1 MVRRFA
7 VTPGLVSALLA
18 AALVACSSGG
28 ETREGT
34 GRDSQEIRPMERKIV
49 GLGAPYEADRGLAGR
64 TSELAASQKA
74 RREAAWQ
81 AVARVLRPVAI
92 AEKLEKLDGGAAAQL
107 PAFRT
112 WYGKD
117 DFTRA
122 FDGALKAMSPE
133 DKAARRPLRDDEV
146 TAALTANAAS
156 RGEASDDDYAERLR
170 LLIDAPAVDGLGAN
184 QRVTYSPGTVTHLMK
199 NYAHT
204 QGCLSARTDDPAPSP
219 TSFAPC
225 LGEEFPVD
233 AAVVKTSWNRADF
246 NGKLRTHDT
255 SAETLAKRRSGE
267 LDDGGWGN
275 GQGEASPGTS
285 DVYTIRLSDGAS
297 FRLTGMHLMTKE
309 LREWLWIT
317 VWWSAEPNTDFG
329 ADRPE
334 SITKLGGPWSH
345 YKMCVVTSYEEH
357 DMDPRGGFEGS
368 LGDALAAA
376 HGGKGAP
383 TWCSNPYI
391 EKGAHNAQTNC
402 VGCHQHAGTEQRSE
416 TILADETKFPLSGRT
431 KLRQSFL
438 TDYLWSVGPSP
449 EHLSH
454 VIEQQLQ

>member
-1 MVRRFA
+1 MLRRFA
-7 VTPGLVSALLA
+7 VGPSLVLALLA
-18 AALVACSSGG
+18 LAACGSSGG
-28 ETREGT
+28 ETREWA
-34 GRDSQEIRPMERKIV
+34 GRESQEIRPLERKIV
-49 GLGAPYEADRGLAGR
+49 GLGAPYEADPGLIAR

-81 AVARVLRPVAI
+81 AVARALRPVTI
-92 AEKLEKLDGGAAAQL
+92 AEKLDGGSAQL

-122 FDGALKAMSPE
+122 FAGALSAMSPE
-133 DKAARRPLRDDEV
+133 DRAARRALRDDEV
-146 TAALTANAAS
+146 TAALAANAAS
-156 RGEASDDDYAERLR
+156 RGEASDEDYAERLR
-170 LLIDAPAVDGLGAN
+170 QLTDPSAVDGLGAN
-184 QRVTYSPGTVTHLMK
+184 QRVTYSPGTVAHLLK

-204 QGCLSARTDDPAPSP
+204 QGCLSPRTDDPAPSP

-225 LGEEFPVD
+225 LGDEFPAD
-233 AAVVKTSWNRADF
+233 AAVVKTSWNRTDF
-246 NGKLRTHDT
+246 NGKMRTHDT
-255 SAETLAKRRSGE
+255 SAETLGKRRRGE

-275 GQGEASPGTS
+275 GQGEASPGAS
-285 DVYTIRLSDGAS
+285 DIYTIRLSDGAS

-317 VWWSAEPNTDFG
+317 VWWSAEPDTDFG
-329 ADRPE
+329 EDRPE

-345 YKMCVVTSYEEH
+345 YKMCVVTSYDEH
-357 DMDPRGGFEGS
+357 DADPRGGFKGS
-368 LGDALAAA
+368 LGDALAAV

-402 VGCHQHAGTEQRSE
+402 VGCHQHAGTDQRSE
-416 TILADETKFPLSGRT
+416 TILADPTKFPMSGRT